1 MNRYSKN
8 SSRQILRIA
17 CCLLGLMAAIL
28 MAPPVAAQQSAF
40 LTNGLVAHYLFDGAL
55 TNNATKNQP
64 TFITARNTT
73 LTADRFGRQQ
83 MAAKLNGINSYIV
96 SSINRDFTNSRI
108 TVSVWATLEGQN
120 AANDASTLFTRWRSQ
135 SNSYWD
141 DLSLFANFPNPDNFF
156 VANWSGKDGN
166 PSTDA
171 YIIKNQFSS
180 KGWTH
185 LVISASESNARIY
198 TNGVLSISITNK
210 LTARQLFTNS
220 AAWGFGAQNDGNGP
234 INFWKGRLDD
244 IRIYNRDLSAQ
255 EVNRLFEIEN
265 QAPAEVNLEP
275 RPARASAVLF
285 GGVIKEIILEDSGY
299 GYTNSRK
306 VIFDSPTGQGAVA
319 YTVINGGVVTGFT
332 MTYRGSGYTNPPL
345 VKIASPPFVPI
356 LSIAISK
363 ISVTLKVG
371 LGLKYQLETSTDLLL
386 WEKAG
391 EEFVAKDENLIQ
403 EFDVNGVGKY
413 FRVLQIQ

>member
-1 MNRYSKN
+1 MNRRFSN
-8 SSRQILRIA
+8 SSSQILRIA
-17 CCLLGLMAAIL
+17 CCLLGLMTAIL
-28 MAPPVAAQQSAF
+28 MAPLVAAQQPAF
-40 LTNGLVAHYLFDGAL
+40 LTNGLIAHYLFDGAL
-55 TNNATKNQP
+55 TNNAAKNQP

-83 MAAKLNGINSYIV
+83 MAVKLNGVNSYIV

-108 TVSVWATLEGQN
+108 TVAVWATLEGQN

-135 SNSYWD
+135 SSSYWD

-171 YIIKNQFSS
+171 YIIKKQFSS
-180 KGWTH
+180 EGWTH

-244 IRIYNRDLSAQ
+244 IRIYNRDLSGQ
-255 EVNRLFEIEN
+255 EVSHLFQIEN
-265 QAPAEVNLEP
+265 QAPPDVSLEP
-275 RPARASAVLF
+275 RPAKATAVLF
-285 GGVIKEIILEDSGY
+285 GGVIKEIVLEDSGS
-299 GYTNSRK
+299 GYTNAPK
-306 VIFDSPTGQGAVA
+306 VLFDSPTGQSAVA
-319 YTVINGGVVTGFT
+319 YAIINGGVVTGFT
-332 MTYRGSGYTNPPL
+332 MTNRGSGYTNPPL

-403 EFDVNGVGKY
+403 EFDVNSVGKY

>member
-1 MNRYSKN
+1 MNRHSPN

-17 CCLLGLMAAIL
+17 CGLIWAMAAIL
-28 MAPPVAAQQSAF
+28 MAPRVVAQQPAF
-40 LTNGLVAHYLFDGAL
+40 LTNGLIAHYLFDGAL
-55 TNNATKNQP
+55 TNNAAKNQP
-64 TFITARNTT
+64 TFITARNIT

-265 QAPAEVNLEP
+265 QAPADVNLEP

-345 VKIASPPFVPI
+345 VKIASPPFDPI
-356 LSIAISK
+356 LSIAVSK
-363 ISVTLKVG
+363 VAVTMKVV
-371 LGLKYQLETSTDLLL
+371 LGFKYQLETSTDMLL
-386 WEKAG
+386 WEKVG
-391 EEFVAKDENLIQ
+391 QEFVANDENLIQ
-403 EFDVNGVGKY
+403 EFDVNSVGKY
-413 FRVLQIQ
+413 FRVVQIQ

>member
-1 MNRYSKN
+1 M
-8 SSRQILRIA
+8 I
-17 CCLLGLMAAIL
+17 GVMAAIL
-28 MAPPVAAQQSAF
+28 MAPPVVAQQPAF
-40 LTNGLVAHYLFDGAL
+40 LTNGLIAHYLFDGAL
-55 TNNATKNQP
+55 TNNAAKNQP

-83 MAAKLNGINSYIV
+83 MAVKLNGVNSYIV

-135 SNSYWD
+135 SSSYWD

-166 PSTDA
+166 LPSDA
-171 YIIKNQFSS
+171 YIIKNQFNN

-185 LVISASESNARIY
+185 LVVAVSQTNARIY

-210 LTARQLFTNS
+210 LTARQLFTNT

-234 INFWKGRLDD
+234 INFWRGRLDD

-275 RPARASAVLF
+275 RPAKATAVLF

-299 GYTNSRK
+299 GYTNAPK
-306 VIFDSPTGQGAVA
+306 VLFDSPTGQSAVA
-319 YTVINGGVVTGFT
+319 YAIINGGVVTGFT
-332 MTYRGSGYTNPPL
+332 MTNRGSGYVDPPM
-345 VKIASPPFVPI
+345 VKIGSPSFDPL
-356 LSIAISK
+356 LSIAVSK
-363 ISVTLKVG
+363 VAVTMKVE
-371 LGLKYQLETSTDLLL
+371 LGFNYRLETSNDLRL
-386 WEKAG
+386 WEKLG
-391 EEFVAKDENLIQ
+391 EEFVAKDENLFQ
-403 EFDVNGVGKY
+403 EINVEAVGRF
-413 FRVLQIQ
+413 FRLTRVP